1 MVRESWKSSTSQL
14 ERGDD
19 PDVDSEACSY
29 CSEWE
34 SFRQLMRRHYSHLT
48 MRKMVKLLVTDV
60 TLNTMFPQLI
70 KLASIA
76 AILPVSTAEC
86 ERAFSAMKHIKTKL
100 RNQMK
105 ISTLD
110 YLMQIS
116 IEGPEIGDFNFEK
129 AADIRG
135 RMWNRRLS
143 VGSSLHQI
151 EFTF

>member
-19 PDVDSEACSY
+19 PDVDSEACS
-29 CSEWE
+29 SEWE
-34 SFRQLMRRHYSHLT
+34 SLRQLMRHNYSHLT

-60 TLNTMFPQLI
+60 THNTMFPQLT

-86 ERAFSAMKHIKTKL
+86 ERAFSAMKRIKTKL

-105 ISTLD
+105 TSTLD
-110 YLMQIS
+110 YLMRIS
-116 IEGPEIGDFNFEK
+116 FEGPEIGDFNFEK

-143 VGSSLHQI
+143 VGSSSDS
-151 EFTF
+151 TSY

>member
-1 MVRESWKSSTSQL
+1 MVRGSWKSSTSQL

-19 PDVDSEACSY
+19 PDVDSEACS
-29 CSEWE
+29 SEWE
-34 SFRQLMRRHYSHLT
+34 SLRQLMCRNYSHLT

-60 TLNTMFPQLI
+60 TLNTMFPQLT

-86 ERAFSAMKHIKTKL
+86 ERAFSAMKRIKTKL

-105 ISTLD
+105 TSTLD

-143 VGSSLHQI
+143 VGSSSDS
-151 EFTF
+151 TSN

>member
-1 MVRESWKSSTSQL
+1 MVRGSWKSSTSQL

-19 PDVDSEACSY
+19 PDVDSEACS
-29 CSEWE
+29 SEWE
-34 SFRQLMRRHYSHLT
+34 SLRQLMCRNYSHLT

-60 TLNTMFPQLI
+60 TLNTMFPQLT

-76 AILPVSTAEC
+76 AILPVSTTEC
-86 ERAFSAMKHIKTKL
+86 ERAFSAMKRIKTKL

-105 ISTLD
+105 TSTLD
-110 YLMQIS
+110 YLMRIS

-143 VGSSLHQI
+143 VGSTSDS
-151 EFTF
+151 TSN